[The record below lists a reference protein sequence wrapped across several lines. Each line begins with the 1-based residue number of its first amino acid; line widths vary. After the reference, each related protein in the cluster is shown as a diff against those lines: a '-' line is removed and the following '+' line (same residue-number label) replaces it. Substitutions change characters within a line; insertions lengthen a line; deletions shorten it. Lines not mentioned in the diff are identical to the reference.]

1 MDTPKYGTFMKIGIL
16 AIMAVQ
22 FEMALT
28 TPALGAIAQAFP
40 NVSPNLVKQ
49 IASLPYLITI
59 FAAPLSTVVARLRGT
74 KFALTLGMVLI
85 FIGGILPGFFGDIY
99 FILICRM
106 IFGFGYGFLFSL
118 GPTLVNRLFEG
129 REKEYMLGYQGGV
142 GAFTGI
148 IYGLLGGFLAGIFWR
163 YAFWGFFIMIP
174 LMVLILIAVPDMPGE
189 VVDKTSAKGGLT
201 GKTWKLIILS
211 ILAYVFLFSWI
222 SNTAIVIEL
231 EKVGTPA
238 QAGLAMSVFSVG
250 ISIGGFSFGKL
261 SEILKKY
268 HTAFCVILFGIS
280 IMLAYY
286 ATSMTMFFVSGILYG
301 VAFGNFGGRL
311 YLLAVDTT
319 TNKSLAIS
327 SMVSASCLG
336 QFLSPILLGVITSI
350 LGLAGQRAPWLVSWP
365 LLLVA
370 GIVLLISVVV
380 PKKDKPISA

>member
-1 MDTPKYGTFMKIGIL
+1 MDTPKYGTFMKVGIL

-40 NVSPNLVKQ
+40 DVSPNLVKQ

-59 FAAPLSTVVARLRGT
+59 FAAPLSTVVERLRGT

-142 GAFTGI
+142 GALTGI

-174 LMVLILIAVPDMPGE
+174 LMILILVAVPDMPGE
-189 VVDKTSAKGGLT
+189 TVEKTSAKGSLT
-201 GKTWKLIILS
+201 GKTWRLIVLS
-211 ILAYVFLFSWI
+211 ILAYILLFSWI

-280 IMLAYY
+280 IMIAYY
-286 ATSMTMFFVSGILYG
+286 ATSMTMFFISGILYG
-301 VAFGNFGGRL
+301 IAFGNFGGRL
-311 YLLAVDTT
+311 YLLAVETT

-350 LGLAGQRAPWLVSWP
+350 FGLAGQRAPWLVSWP

-380 PKKDKPISA
+380 SKEEKSISA